1 MVYGEYVYQRVG
13 NPTITS
19 VLLILIDI
27 FSHKTKFINNKSRTR
42 GAGRCFVMGTNAI
55 AQQYSS
61 RTLYSRTLPHSTFP
75 PCTLPLPT
83 LHTPPVPYTHSLLS
97 HTPPAPYTHSLLP
110 HTPPVPYTHS
120 LLPHTHLYPTLP
132 LSFPTLL
139 LYPTLP
145 LSFPTL
151 LLYPTLPHP
160 SPQSSCTL
168 HSVSPSHPDTH
179 SLLLPTPHNTLS
191 PSN

>member
-61 RTLYSRTLPHSTFP
+61 RTLYFPTLPHTTFP
-75 PCTLPLPT
+75 PRNPSHSPSAPLTPSPCP
-83 LHTPPVPYTHSLLS
+83 LTPP
-97 HTPPAPYTHSLLP
+97 
-110 HTPPVPYTHS
+110 
-120 LLPHTHLYPTLP
+120 
-132 LSFPTLL
+132 SFPTLL
-139 LYPTLP
+139 PYPAY
-145 LSFPTL
+145 PTL
-151 LLYPTLPHP
+151 LL
-160 SPQSSCTL
+160 SFF
-168 HSVSPSHPDTH
+168 SPSHPATP
-179 SLLLPTPHNTLS
+179 SLLLPTPHNALS
-191 PSN
+191 ISIPSF